1 MLYLSNSFVEVK
13 AKYDIE
19 VESDK
24 SLANCFLHVFSIQ
37 VRYTRQNS
45 VIYGPKIDIP

>member
-24 SLANCFLHVFSIQ
+24 SLANCSFETLTCFLYKVDIHVRIQ
-37 VRYTRQNS
+37 
-45 VIYGPKIDIP
+45 